1 MLFLIAIAK
10 IILYILLFKGGKTDN
25 GLSCRVLACFALA
38 ITNLIVICIQ
48 DASVFSYIF
57 SGILAL
63 GWLIFGIIIW
73 YREK

>member
-1 MLFLIAIAK
+1 MLLITALK
-10 IILYILLFKGGKTDN
+10 IILYIFVLKGGKTDN
-25 GLSCRVLACFALA
+25 GLSCRVLGCFALA